1 MPQLTWRRNP
11 ARSTRTHR
19 PAVKISWP
27 HVGLPDPPEHPVPSI
42 EEIRQQCLTLS
53 THGLTYTTTSA
64 PGPAKK
70 PPLSRSRPARTGSG
84 TGRRKAAA

>member
-1 MPQLTWRRNP
+1 MPLLTWRRNP
-11 ARSTRTHR
+11 ARNARSHR

-27 HVGLPDPPEHPVPSI
+27 HVGLPDPPERPVPSI

-64 PGPAKK
+64 PEPAKK
-70 PPLSRSRPARTGSG
+70 PSLSRLRPAGTRPGS
-84 TGRRKAAA
+84 GRRKAAA